1 MCLICI
7 GLGYKKTLKY
17 NSLVNLFTLFDE
29 KKQSNMLSSCDFH
42 VEVWFS
48 NYGKVGNTTQSREI
62 DFGKNEQGDG
72 KFRAGRREMR
82 ENEQGEGR

>member
-1 MCLICI
+1 
-7 GLGYKKTLKY
+7 
-17 NSLVNLFTLFDE
+17 
-29 KKQSNMLSSCDFH
+29 MLSSCDFY
-42 VEVWFS
+42 VDVWFS